1 MDSGGF
7 NHVCVGS
14 RVTLDANT
22 EFAELFVEFAE
33 LFVVRR
39 CVGARWVVFDAG
51 VEAGGVGFR
60 HFAVLLELEL
70 YSWGE

>member
-22 EFAELFVEFAE
+22 EFAELFVEF
-33 LFVVRR
+33 VRR
-39 CVGARWVVFDAG
+39 WVGARWGVFDAG
-51 VEAGGVGFR
+51 VEVGGVGFR

>member
-22 EFAELFVEFAE
+22 EFARWVTGDF
-33 LFVVRR
+33 VRR
-39 CVGARWVVFDAG
+39 WVGARWVVFDAG
-51 VEAGGVGFR
+51 VEVGGVGFR

>member
-22 EFAELFVEFAE
+22 EFAELFVEFAV
-33 LFVVRR
+33 VVRR

-51 VEAGGVGFR
+51 VEVGGVGFR

>member
-22 EFAELFVEFAE
+22 EFAELFVEFA
-33 LFVVRR
+33 
-39 CVGARWVVFDAG
+39 G
-51 VEAGGVGFR
+51 VA
-60 HFAVLLELEL
+60 
-70 YSWGE
+70 

>member
-22 EFAELFVEFAE
+22 EFAELFIE
-33 LFVVRR
+33 LVVRR
-39 CVGARWVVFDAG
+39 WVGARWVVFDAG
-51 VEAGGVGFR
+51 VEVGGVGFR

>member
-22 EFAELFVEFAE
+22 EFAELFVE
-33 LFVVRR
+33 LVVRR
-39 CVGARWVVFDAG
+39 WVGAMWVVFDAG
-51 VEAGGVGFR
+51 VEVGGVGFR

>member
-22 EFAELFVEFAE
+22 EFAELFVEFAGVV
-33 LFVVRR
+33 VVRR

-51 VEAGGVGFR
+51 VEVGGVGFR